1 MLDRRQCSSTSTTSY
16 IAVHVKLIVWLL
28 INQESTTNLH
38 CVTALPIVLARNLPP
53 ELYGVDFASIFF
65 STGRHFA
72 CFYWKADYK
81 FHFWGHKI
89 CILSIQKLQVL
100 ECKGKGQRSHIPPL
114 HRSMLQDG
122 QSFHFS
128 PPPPPAVGLAIWGRR
143 EENTARP

>member
-72 CFYWKADYK
+72 CFYWKADYM

-89 CILSIQKLQVL
+89 CILYKSYWFWNAK
-100 ECKGKGQRSHIPPL
+100 EKGNARIF
-114 HRSMLQDG
+114 HRYTDLCSRTDSL
-122 QSFHFS
+122 FIFF